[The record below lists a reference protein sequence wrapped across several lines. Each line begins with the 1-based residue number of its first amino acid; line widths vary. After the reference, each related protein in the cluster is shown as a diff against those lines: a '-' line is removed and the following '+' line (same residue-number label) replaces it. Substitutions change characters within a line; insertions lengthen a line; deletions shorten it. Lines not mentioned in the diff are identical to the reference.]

1 MNVYFKEKELR
12 CLACN
17 KNLNDFESTRKSA
30 VTGEYIDLC
39 NTCYH
44 VVEEEVPAKE
54 RDDLRSEEE
63 LFDDNVN
70 PNDFEP
76 PL

>member
-1 MNVYFKEKELR
+1 MR
-12 CLACN
+12 CVACN

-30 VTGEYIDLC
+30 ITGEYLDLC
-39 NTCYH
+39 NTCFH
-44 VVEEEVPAKE
+44 QVEQDVPAKE

-63 LFDDNVN
+63 TFDD
-70 PNDFEP
+70 DTDELID

>member
-1 MNVYFKEKELR
+1 MR
-12 CLACN
+12 CVACN

-30 VTGEYIDLC
+30 ITGEYLDLC
-39 NTCYH
+39 NTCFH
-44 VVEEEVPAKE
+44 QVEQDIPAKE

-63 LFDDNVN
+63 TFDDDTDELV
-70 PNDFEP
+70 D

>member
-1 MNVYFKEKELR
+1 MR
-12 CLACN
+12 CVACN

-30 VTGEYIDLC
+30 ITGEYLDLC
-39 NTCYH
+39 NTCFH
-44 VVEEEVPAKE
+44 QVEQDVPAKE

-63 LFDDNVN
+63 TFDDDTNELL
-70 PNDFEP
+70 D

>member
-1 MNVYFKEKELR
+1 MCIKENRLR

-30 VTGEYIDLC
+30 VTGEYLDLC
-39 NTCYH
+39 NACYYA
-44 VVEEEVPAKE
+44 VEDDVPAKE
-54 RDDLRSEEE
+54 RDDLRSEEKI
-63 LFDDNVN
+63 FDDNVN

>member
-1 MNVYFKEKELR
+1 MR
-12 CLACN
+12 CIACN

-30 VTGEYIDLC
+30 ITSEYLDLC
-39 NTCYH
+39 NTCFH
-44 VVEEEVPAKE
+44 QVEQDIPAKE

-63 LFDDNVN
+63 TFDDDTNELV
-70 PNDFEP
+70 D

>member
-1 MNVYFKEKELR
+1 MR

-17 KNLNDFESTRKSA
+17 RNLNDFESTRKSA
-30 VTGEYIDLC
+30 ITGEYVDLC
-39 NTCYH
+39 NHCFH
-44 VVEEEVPAKE
+44 EVEQEIPTKE

-63 LFDDNVN
+63 IFDDNVN

>member
-1 MNVYFKEKELR
+1 MR

-17 KNLNDFESTRKSA
+17 KILNDFESTRKSI
-30 VTGEYIDLC
+30 VSGEYLDLC
-39 NTCYH
+39 NTCFH
-44 VVEEEVPAKE
+44 QVEQDVPAKE

-63 LFDDNVN
+63 TFDDDTDELV
-70 PNDFEP
+70 D

>member
-1 MNVYFKEKELR
+1 MR
-12 CLACN
+12 CIACN

-30 VTGEYIDLC
+30 ITGEYLDLC
-39 NTCYH
+39 NVCYH
-44 VVEEEVPAKE
+44 SVEQDIPSNE

-63 LFDDNVN
+63 IFDDNVN